1 MHSYCSFIACW
12 NSNGFYKQ
20 GLVSMSDRTGSTDT
34 LVLRESS
41 KVVEFNLMGH
51 MVYIG
56 PDLLKYNNR
65 MSSRHVLMCM
75 MSVLL
80 G

>member
-1 MHSYCSFIACW
+1 
-12 NSNGFYKQ
+12 
-20 GLVSMSDRTGSTDT
+20 MSDRTGSTDT

-65 MSSRHVLMCM
+65 TSSRRVLMCM